1 MTLCNNSPDLPW
13 EGKVRIRGAEVE
25 SFEAWLGHSGAGGGD
40 GTLRCGVPASD
51 VRIFRLK
58 AGRGFLSLR
67 FRDIDWRRLGVGIPE
82 NDFQTCP
89 ARKPSH
95 L

>member
-1 MTLCNNSPDLPW
+1 M
-13 EGKVRIRGAEVE
+13 RIRGEE
-25 SFEAWLGHSGAGGGD
+25 IDDFEAWTGHSEAGVEDGA
-40 GTLRCGVPASD
+40 LRCGVPASG

-67 FRDIDWRRLGVGIPE
+67 FRDIDWSRLGVGIPE
-82 NDFQTCP
+82 NDFQACP
-89 ARKPSH
+89 ARRPSH